1 MPKTTE
7 PSSTDFFYTLPKSRQ
22 HIIALVILFV
32 IPLILFFDTTLGGK
46 ELQRHDITQWRA
58 GAESVIE
65 YREQFDREPLWVTN
79 MYMGMPAFP
88 VSVINATPHIDHFSR
103 FFGKIYP
110 AFQYWVM
117 LSGMYVLLIFMG
129 FRPLTAVFGSLT
141 YALTAYFPIIIGA
154 GHTSKF
160 FALAL
165 APWIFAGYWRLT
177 RSPKKLS
184 GLLLF
189 TVAFA
194 LEVRAGHPQIT
205 YYFMYLLGFLWIADS
220 WGRIQ
225 KKEYKEFGVII
236 GLLLV
241 GGIIGVLGNA
251 QSFLTLQEYAK
262 YSIRGGSALTGT
274 TGLSTGYAFSWSQGI
289 KETLTLFVPELFGG
303 ASPNYFGPKSFTSGP
318 HYLGAL
324 VLPFMLMGLFK
335 EKSRTMFVFF
345 GTGTL
350 GVIFAW
356 GGNFLLVN
364 QLAFDYIPLFD
375 KFRAPETWLAFT
387 SFCYTIVA
395 VYGLN
400 WFFDYLANKQ
410 KTLKELYVPIGVTLT
425 IFAFLFVQVKSMDY
439 TKPGEVNRIAA
450 QIAQQ
455 NQISPNN
462 PQVLQQANNYVQAN
476 LVPERE
482 KLANSDFLRF
492 GLFLALGIG
501 IIWLAFSGK
510 LAIGLAS
517 LGIILIVGIDMI
529 SVGKRYIPE
538 RVIVNSNISPVAY
551 LESQKRDI
559 DQYIVDNI
567 YSENNEYE
575 NRVFP
580 LLVSTFQEATPS
592 YFYPTIGG
600 YTGAKLSIVADVQN
614 NDGPLFKGN
623 GGLNLELL
631 GAFNIKYI
639 TYQPGLAMSGL
650 KQVFTGNAGAVYE
663 NEKLLPKAFFV
674 DSIALVSSPI
684 EAFDFI
690 NRPGVDYSEVAVVE
704 TSQTISTVPDSTSS
718 VTFTNYTGPE
728 MTMEIS
734 REKPGF
740 LVLSEV
746 YYPAGW
752 TATLNGEEIPIHK
765 TNYVLRGLEIP
776 AGSHMLTLEF
786 RPSSYYI
793 GVTIGWI
800 SLGLQALLALFVGF
814 SFLRERNTNS
824 EA

>member
-1 MPKTTE
+1 MYQ
-7 PSSTDFFYTLPKSRQ
+7 SSDPNSSDFFSQLPSSRQ
-22 HIIALVILFV
+22 HIIALAILFV

-65 YREQFDREPLWVTN
+65 YREEFDREPLWVSN

-88 VSVINATPHIDHFSR
+88 VSVTNATPHIDIIAR
-103 FFGKIYP
+103 FFHTIYP

-165 APWIFAGYWRLT
+165 APWIIAGYWRLT
-177 RSPKKLS
+177 RTNNKLS

-205 YYFMYLLGFLWIADS
+205 YYFMYLLGFLWISDS
-220 WGRIQ
+220 WKQIKA
-225 KKEYKEFGVII
+225 KKYKNFGVIT
-236 GLLLV
+236 GFLLV

-262 YSIRGGSALTGT
+262 YSIRGGSALAGT
-274 TGLSTGYAFSWSQGI
+274 SGLSTGYAFAWSQGI

-303 ASPNYFGPKSFTSGP
+303 ASPNYFGPKSGTSGP

-324 VLPFMLMGLFK
+324 VVPFMLIGLFK
-335 EKSRTMFVFF
+335 VKTRTIFVFF

-350 GVIFAW
+350 AIVFAW
-356 GGNFLLVN
+356 GGNFLLIN
-364 QLAFDYIPLFD
+364 QLAFDHIPLFD
-375 KFRAPETWLAFT
+375 KFRAPETWLVIT

-395 VYGLN
+395 VYGLS
-400 WFFDYLANKQ
+400 WFFEFLSKKQ
-410 KTLKELYVPIGVTLT
+410 KSIQKLYIPFGTTLL
-425 IFAFLFVQVKSMDY
+425 IFVFLFIQVKSMDY
-439 TKPGEVNRIAA
+439 TKPGEVDNIAA
-450 QIAQQ
+450 QIARQ
-455 NQISPNN
+455 NQMNPSN
-462 PQVLQQANNYVQAN
+462 PQVLQQANNYVQTN

-482 KLANSDFLRF
+482 GRANSDVLRF
-492 GLFLALGIG
+492 GLFLALTAG
-501 IIWLAFSGK
+501 IIWFALHGK
-510 LAIGLAS
+510 LSIGISS
-517 LGIILIVGIDMI
+517 LGIILLVGIDMI

-538 RVIVNSNISPVAY
+538 KVIVNANVSPTKY
-551 LESQKRDI
+551 LETQRTELN
-559 DQYIVDNI
+559 QFIVDNI
-567 YSENNEYE
+567 SETDIYP

-580 LLVSTFQEATPS
+580 LLGDPFQDAVPA
-592 YFYPTIGG
+592 YFYPVIGG
-600 YTGAKLSIVADVQN
+600 YTGAKLSIVADIQN

-631 GAFNIKYI
+631 GALNIKYV
-639 TYQPGLAMSGL
+639 TYQQGLAMPGL
-650 KQVFTGNAGAVYE
+650 TQVFAGRTGAVYE

-674 DSIALVSSPI
+674 DSVVSVSSPV

-690 NRPGVDYSEVAVVE
+690 NRSGVDYSNVAVVE
-704 TSQTISTVPDSTSS
+704 TSKMISVNPDSTSS

-734 REKPGF
+734 RKNSGF

-752 TATLNGEEIPIHK
+752 KATLNGEEIPIHK

-776 AGSHMLTLEF
+776 AGTHTLTLEF
-786 RPSSYYI
+786 RPNSYYT

-800 SLGLQALLALFVGF
+800 SLSLQALLALFVGF
-814 SFLRERNTNS
+814 SFWRERNTIS
-824 EA
+824 ET

>member
-1 MPKTTE
+1 MTKSSDS
-7 PSSTDFFYTLPKSRQ
+7 SSTDFFYQLPTSRQ
-22 HIIALVILFV
+22 HIVALAILFI

-65 YREQFDREPLWVTN
+65 YREQFDREPLWVSN
-79 MYMGMPAFP
+79 MYMGMPAYP
-88 VSVINATPHIDHFSR
+88 VSVTSATPHIDLLAR
-103 FFGKIYP
+103 FFHKFYP

-117 LSGMYVLLIFMG
+117 LSGMYLLLIFMG

-220 WGRIQ
+220 INKIRL
-225 KKEYKEFGVII
+225 KEYKEFGII
-236 GLLLV
+236 TGLLLV

-251 QSFLTLQEYAK
+251 QSFLTLREYADF
-262 YSIRGGSALTGT
+262 SIRGGSALAGT
-274 TGLSTGYAFSWSQGI
+274 TGLSTIYAFGWSQGI
-289 KETLTLFVPELFGG
+289 KETLTIFVPELFGG

-324 VLPFMLMGLFK
+324 VLPFMLMALFK
-335 EKSRTMFVFF
+335 QKSQTMYVFF

-350 GVIFAW
+350 SIIFAW

-364 QLAFDYIPLFD
+364 QFAFDYIPFFN
-375 KFRAPETWLAFT
+375 KFRAPETWLVIT

-400 WFFDYLANKQ
+400 WFFDYLAIKQ
-410 KTLKELYVPIGVTLT
+410 KTLKELYLPIGVTLV

-439 TKPGEVNRIAA
+439 TKPGEVDNIAM

-455 NQISPNN
+455 NQVNPNS

-476 LVPERE
+476 LVPERQE
-482 KLANSDFLRF
+482 RANKDVLRF
-492 GLFLALGIG
+492 ALFLGFGMA
-501 IIWLAFSGK
+501 IIWFAFSGK
-510 LAIGLAS
+510 LAIGIAS
-517 LGIILIVGIDMI
+517 FGIILLVGVDMI

-538 RVIVNSNISPVAY
+538 RVIVNNNVDAVAY

-559 DQYIVDNI
+559 DQYIIDNI

-580 LLVSTFQEATPS
+580 LLVSTFQDATPS

-600 YTGAKLSIVADVQN
+600 YTGAKLSIVADIQN
-614 NDGPLFKGN
+614 NDGPLFKGS

-631 GAFNIKYI
+631 GALNIKYI
-639 TYQPGLAMSGL
+639 TYQPGLAMPGL
-650 KQVFTGNAGAVYE
+650 TQVFAGNSGAVYE

-674 DSIALVSSPI
+674 DSVVTVDSPI

-690 NRPGVDYSEVAVVE
+690 NRMGVDYSKVAVVE
-704 TSQTISTVPDSTSS
+704 TTGNLSTSTDSTS
-718 VTFTNYTGPE
+718 TIAFTNYTGPE

-740 LVLSEV
+740 LVLSEI

-776 AGSHMLTLEF
+776 AGSHTLTLEF
-786 RPSSYYI
+786 RPNSYYT

-814 SFLRERNTNS
+814 SFWKERSNES

>member
-1 MPKTTE
+1 MTHSSN
-7 PSSTDFFYTLPKSRQ
+7 SSTPDFFYKLPKSRQ
-22 HIIALVILFV
+22 HIIALAILFV

-65 YREQFDREPLWVTN
+65 YREQFGREPLWITN

-88 VSVINATPHIDHFSR
+88 VSVQNPMPHLDYFSR
-103 FFGKIYP
+103 FFAQIYP

-165 APWIFAGYWRLT
+165 IPWVFAGYWRLT
-177 RSPKKLS
+177 RTEKKLS

-205 YYFMYLLGFLWIADS
+205 YYFMYLLGFMWIADS
-220 WGRIQ
+220 WRHIQ
-225 KKEYKEFGVII
+225 KKDYRRFGII
-236 GLLLV
+236 TVLLLI
-241 GGIIGVLGNA
+241 GGIVGVLGNA
-251 QSFLTLQEYAK
+251 LSFLTLQEYAK
-262 YSIRGGSALTGT
+262 YSIRGGSALAGT
-274 TGLSTGYAFSWSQGI
+274 TGLSTGYAFGWSQGI

-303 ASPNYFGPKSFTSGP
+303 ASPNYFGPKTFTSGP

-324 VLPFMLMGLFK
+324 VLPFMLMALLK

-350 GVIFAW
+350 AIVFAW

-364 QLAFDYIPLFD
+364 QFAFDYIPLFN
-375 KFRAPETWLAFT
+375 KFRAPETWLVVT
-387 SFCYTIVA
+387 YFCYSIVA

-400 WFFDYLANKQ
+400 WFFDYLSQKQ
-410 KTLKELYVPIGVTLT
+410 KSLKELYTPIGVTLL
-425 IFAFLFVQVKSMDY
+425 IFGFLFVQVKSMDY
-439 TKPGEVNRIAA
+439 TKPGEVD
-450 QIAQQ
+450 QIAFQIARQ
-455 NQISPNN
+455 NQVNPAN
-462 PQVLQQANNYVQAN
+462 PQVLQQANKYVQDN
-476 LVPERE
+476 LVPERKE
-482 KLANSDFLRF
+482 RANADVLRF
-492 GLFLALGIG
+492 GFFIVLGIG
-501 IIWLAFSGK
+501 LIWFVFNGK
-510 LAIGLAS
+510 LTIGLAS
-517 LGIILIVGIDMI
+517 FGIILLVGIDMI

-538 RVIVNSNISPVAY
+538 RVIVSSNVSPSKY
-551 LESQKRDI
+551 LESQRTPLN
-559 DQYIVDNI
+559 QFIVDHISDNNI
-567 YSENNEYE
+567 YP

-580 LLVSTFQEATPS
+580 LLGDPFQDAVPA
-592 YFYPTIGG
+592 YFYPVIGG
-600 YTGAKLSIVADVQN
+600 YTGAKLSIVADIQN
-614 NDGPLFKGN
+614 NDGPLFKGS

-631 GAFNIKYI
+631 GAFNIKYV
-639 TYQPGLAMSGL
+639 TYRQGLSMPGLT
-650 KQVFTGNAGAVYE
+650 QVFADNTGAIYE

-674 DSIALVSSPI
+674 DSVVSVSSPV

-690 NRPGVDYSEVAVVE
+690 NRPGVDYSKIAVVE
-704 TSQTISTVPDSTSS
+704 TSQMISTEQDSTSS
-718 VTFTNYTGPE
+718 VSFTNYTGPE

-734 REKPGF
+734 RENPGF
-740 LVLSEV
+740 LVLSEI

-752 TATLNGEEIPIHK
+752 IATLNGKEIPILK
-765 TNYVLRGLEIP
+765 TNYVLRGMEIP
-776 AGSHMLTLEF
+776 AGKHTLTLEF
-786 RPSSYYI
+786 RPKSYTL
-793 GVTIGWI
+793 GVTIGWV
-800 SLGLQALLALFVGF
+800 SLSLQILLALFIGF
-814 SFLRERNTNS
+814 SFWRERNARS